1 MLERIRAWAS
11 LLRIGNC
18 LIIGFAAFVG
28 YFIGGGMDYWKGLM
42 VFFAAASIGAWGN
55 IVNDYFDID
64 VDRISKPW
72 RPLPKGVI
80 RVKTALATGI
90 GLAITGLILSFMAS
104 IFSFIVA
111 LVAVVLLYL
120 YSWCLKKLGIP
131 GNITIALLSLFNIL
145 FGGLAR
151 VEPSRSLLPGL
162 YAFLIILGR

>member
-1 MLERIRAWAS
+1 M
-11 LLRIGNC
+11 RIGNC
-18 LIIGFAAFVG
+18 IITGFAAFVG

-80 RVKTALATGI
+80 RVKTALAIGI

-111 LVAVVLLYL
+111 LAAVVLLYL